1 MITVGKITPSLEPL
15 QSVLRLFRLLP
26 SCPLRLD
33 IHNKELHA
41 VETTAYKSL
50 PEVKFEMVSSMER
63 DDEVVSLELPAPP
76 GWTKKYVLK
85 KSGTPK
91 KNEIIFTSP
100 TGEEINNRRSL
111 DQYLRSHPG
120 GPAVSEFDW
129 STGEAPRRSARISER
144 TRVALP
150 AEFETPTKRRR
161 TSITKKEKKMSEKTE
176 EIDMKDPP
184 TTEGENPKVEEE
196 KVEEA
201 PQGGDEKIDK
211 GAKVENDE
219 NEKPKEDDVTGKVEE
234 PLIEGEKVDDGVG
247 EENQPEQIQEDQKEE
262 NDESSGPEHIPEPA
276 VEEAPQGGDEKIDKE
291 AKMENEEKTKENERP
306 KEDDVT
312 GKVEENQP
320 EQIQED
326 QKEENDESS
335 APEHMTEPEA
345 EEALHGVDEKIDKEA
360 KVENEEK
367 TEENEKLK
375 EEDETG
381 NVEEPQIEGDKV
393 DDRVGEENQPE
404 QIKEDQKEENDE
416 SSAPEHVPEPE
427 PETKPESEI
436 KDKVVTNA
444 NEEQKDSSR
453 TYEVSQN
460 VEGEAID
467 SRNHGEEVKV

>member
-1 MITVGKITPSLEPL
+1 
-15 QSVLRLFRLLP
+15 
-26 SCPLRLD
+26 
-33 IHNKELHA
+33 
-41 VETTAYKSL
+41 
-50 PEVKFEMVSSMER
+50 MVSSMER

-176 EIDMKDPP
+176 EIDMKDAP

-201 PQGGDEKIDK
+201 SQGGDEKIDK
-211 GAKVENDE
+211 GAKVEKEEKTEE

-234 PLIEGEKVDDGVG
+234 PLIEEEKVDDGVG
-247 EENQPEQIQEDQKEE
+247 
-262 NDESSGPEHIPEPA
+262 
-276 VEEAPQGGDEKIDKE
+276 
-291 AKMENEEKTKENERP
+291 
-306 KEDDVT
+306 
-312 GKVEENQP
+312 EENQP

-367 TEENEKLK
+367 TEENEKLE

-467 SRNHGEEVKV
+467 NRNHGEEVKV